1 VSVLF
6 QSSADV
12 GQSLA
17 LRSISQESANLLSS
31 ADVLDLKS
39 WGKGELEFVSLLL
52 VVNDK
57 SVQISR
63 ASDLELG
70 VVDVSL
76 NLDSGGVLSSS
87 SVKELLDLF
96 DLLRHDS

>member
-1 VSVLF
+1 MNW
-6 QSSADV
+6 
-12 GQSLA
+12 
-17 LRSISQESANLLSS
+17 R
-31 ADVLDLKS
+31 
-39 WGKGELEFVSLLL
+39 GELT
-52 VVNDK
+52 VNDK

-87 SVKELLDLF
+87 SVEELLDLF

>member
-1 VSVLF
+1 MSLF

-17 LRSISQESANLLSS
+17 LRSISQDSANLLSS
-31 ADVLDLKS
+31 SDVLDLES

-87 SVKELLDLF
+87 SVEELLDLF

>member
-52 VVNDK
+52 VYEYHLRICDK
-57 SVQISR
+57 KGEAYRQRQECTDI
-63 ASDLELG
+63 ASIG
-70 VVDVSL
+70 P
-76 NLDSGGVLSSS
+76 
-87 SVKELLDLF
+87 
-96 DLLRHDS
+96 

>member
-1 VSVLF
+1 MKLT
-6 QSSADV
+6 
-12 GQSLA
+12 
-17 LRSISQESANLLSS
+17 
-31 ADVLDLKS
+31 
-39 WGKGELEFVSLLL
+39 
-52 VVNDK
+52 VNDK